1 MDATWIKKGA
11 SVAHHRIIELAKQ
24 FSATTSM
31 PNTKI
36 QHVDHLGGIDAAY
49 QMPKPYDEKKP
60 TLVLVNSFTTSSELY
75 QSQYANKELND
86 AMNLISIELLG
97 HGQTRTKSENF
108 TYWDTAIMNIQ
119 VLDALK
125 ITGPGKKVFVLG
137 TSQGGWITTR
147 MALLAPDKIT
157 GIIPLGT
164 SMDYESERTRS
175 LGCWNGPEDLQ
186 ANIEAWTTNDK
197 TDDFEPHEDYAN
209 FLIDIG
215 FGKDCPK
222 DARAYWVKEIKANY
236 KGDDGRR
243 RIRMAAINLAQRDG
257 LHARLSDVRCPVLWL
272 HGTAD
277 PVYSVKNAEQEI
289 KMFVNSPDAQLQTV
303 ERGQHFLSFS
313 HPKEVDGALIKFI
326 GKYGK

>member
-1 MDATWIKKGA
+1 MDATWIKQGA
-11 SVAHHRIIELAKQ
+11 SVAHQRIIELAKQ

-125 ITGPGKKVFVLG
+125 ITGPGKEVFVLG

-186 ANIEAWTTNDK
+186 ANIEAWTTNEK

-215 FGKDCPK
+215 FGKNCPK
-222 DARAYWVKEIKANY
+222 EARDYWLKEIKANY

-272 HGTAD
+272 HGTSD

-303 ERGQHFLSFS
+303 EGGQHFLSFS